1 MSETKNERT
10 MSDEFVT
17 IGTFQDPIDANM
29 AQTALES
36 AGIESFMQGGNANS
50 MIPVAFMARLQVRP
64 EDESEARAIL
74 EGADESPESLASVT
88 AAEIADEREKL

>member
-1 MSETKNERT
+1 

-17 IGTFQDPIDANM
+17 VGTFQDPIDANM

-50 MIPVAFMARLQVRP
+50 MIPVAFTARLQVRP
-64 EDESEARAIL
+64 EDEAAARSIL
-74 EGADESPESLASVT
+74 EGADDSPESLAAVT
-88 AAEIADEREKL
+88 EAEIADEDENVDV